1 MATASI
7 ANKPSQ
13 PIHLYFLIHL
23 DIMLVT
29 VAMNKIDRTKPKTSE
44 QIVKVITLID

>member
-23 DIMLVT
+23 DIIVAT
-29 VAMNKIDRTKPKTSE
+29 VAMRSIDNIKPKTHN
-44 QIVKVITLID
+44 I